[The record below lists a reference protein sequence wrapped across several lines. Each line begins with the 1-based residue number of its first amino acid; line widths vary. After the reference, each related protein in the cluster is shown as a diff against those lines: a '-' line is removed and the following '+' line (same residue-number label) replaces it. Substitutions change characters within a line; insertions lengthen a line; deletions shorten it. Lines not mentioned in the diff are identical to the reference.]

1 MRNLCI
7 AKQANIMGNFAEVL
21 VESQSKM
28 LILSINN
35 EVKTKYI
42 YNQVYNYRFNE
53 ENYPISI

>member
-1 MRNLCI
+1 
-7 AKQANIMGNFAEVL
+7 MGNFAEVL